1 MPQNLNHSTADI
13 GEQQERNL
21 RVFYTLSAVFFL
33 FLILIFRLFWL
44 QVVKYEDYFRR
55 SEENRIRKTI
65 VTAER
70 GYIYDKNGQILVRNR
85 PSYNISI
92 LPYQVDN
99 RDSVYNRLM
108 RVLDT
113 NGQNVFDPALLEW
126 AFERGKYQRFRPLR
140 ILEDATDMQVAF
152 IEERSEL
159 FPGVVSYVES
169 RRDYPYGTM
178 ASHALGYTGEI
189 SEQQLKDSVYIEQ
202 GYALGDRLGQ
212 KGLEKEYEHYFRGHD
227 GVKYVEVNA
236 YGREIG
242 LVEEMQY
249 EDAVAGHNI
258 HTTLD
263 WNLQKVAEDAVPD
276 TVKGA
281 VVVLNPQNGE
291 ILAMLSSP
299 RINPNIFS
307 LNKKALKKSWAEVAL
322 DSARPLNN
330 RAIQGTYPPGS
341 IFKFITAA
349 AGLESEVIDSYTR
362 FPKPCTGG
370 FYFGRRYQR
379 CWLGAGHGYTNVVS
393 ALRESC
399 NVFFYQCGLELG
411 MDKIND
417 LARKYGLGRRLGVDL
432 PGEKQGLL
440 MDSVT
445 YNKRF
450 ERYGWKWSRG
460 QILNLAIGQ
469 GELVTPL
476 QIASFFGAMA
486 YGKGLYR
493 PHLVK
498 EVRSSDGELIKMYP
512 ITKIS
517 EAKLR
522 AENQDIILHSMEEVV
537 SGVRGTGRR
546 AQIRGVKVGAK
557 TGSAENPQGDKT
569 HAWFAAVAPLES
581 PTISVAVLLENTGS
595 GAATAGPIAAKILQ
609 AYFSEKNDKTGTNP

>member
-307 LNKKALKKSWAEVAL
+307 LN
-322 DSARPLNN
+322 
-330 RAIQGTYPPGS
+330 
-341 IFKFITAA
+341 
-349 AGLESEVIDSYTR
+349 
-362 FPKPCTGG
+362 
-370 FYFGRRYQR
+370 
-379 CWLGAGHGYTNVVS
+379 
-393 ALRESC
+393 
-399 NVFFYQCGLELG
+399 
-411 MDKIND
+411 
-417 LARKYGLGRRLGVDL
+417 
-432 PGEKQGLL
+432 
-440 MDSVT
+440 
-445 YNKRF
+445 
-450 ERYGWKWSRG
+450 
-460 QILNLAIGQ
+460 
-469 GELVTPL
+469 
-476 QIASFFGAMA
+476 
-486 YGKGLYR
+486 
-493 PHLVK
+493 
-498 EVRSSDGELIKMYP
+498 
-512 ITKIS
+512 
-517 EAKLR
+517 
-522 AENQDIILHSMEEVV
+522 
-537 SGVRGTGRR
+537 
-546 AQIRGVKVGAK
+546 
-557 TGSAENPQGDKT
+557 
-569 HAWFAAVAPLES
+569 
-581 PTISVAVLLENTGS
+581 
-595 GAATAGPIAAKILQ
+595 
-609 AYFSEKNDKTGTNP
+609 